1 MKERK
6 DEMRQTRDLLS
17 PRYVALPVLIGLVA
31 VGLMLYHD
39 SEHFNLSLIRLT
51 ADSLLYFVLAWLFM
65 AGRDFGL
72 TWRFRALTDHD
83 ISWGQALRV
92 NMLCEFTSAVTPS
105 TVGGSSFGMIYL
117 TGEGLTLGRST
128 AIMIATLFLD
138 ELFFVLACPAALAM
152 VSFDGL
158 FATSNHQFGHSLRL
172 MFWLVYGGLS
182 LWTVILFLGLFVR
195 PTVIRAFLARV
206 CSLPFLRRWKD
217 DARKMGDALV
227 ATSVDFRHKSFLW
240 WVRAFLATALSW
252 TSRFMVVFAIFLAF
266 GIDADQVMIVAR
278 QLVVWVVLTV
288 CPTPGG
294 SGVSEWIFKQYYGDM
309 ISSGALAL
317 VMALCWRVVSYYIYL
332 IIGICVI
339 PSWLRKWKKKR
350 MAKKEKN
357 NGNNDKGSM

>member
-1 MKERK
+1 MKK
-6 DEMRQTRDLLS
+6 GFYCVIYILVLLLLAS
-17 PRYVALPVLIGLVA
+17 CSSTRYVPDGSYLLDDVRIRTDNKEVKPSSLSMYVRQNPNSKWFSLFKTQLYVYNWSGPDSTRWINRVL
-31 VGLMLYHD
+31 
-39 SEHFNLSLIRLT
+39 
-51 ADSLLYFVLAWLFM
+51 
-65 AGRDFGL
+65 
-72 TWRFRALTDHD
+72 
-83 ISWGQALRV
+83 
-92 NMLCEFTSAVTPS
+92 
-105 TVGGSSFGMIYL
+105 
-117 TGEGLTLGRST
+117 
-128 AIMIATLFLD
+128 
-138 ELFFVLACPAALAM
+138 
-152 VSFDGL
+152 
-158 FATSNHQFGHSLRL
+158 
-172 MFWLVYGGLS
+172 
-182 LWTVILFLGLFVR
+182 
-195 PTVIRAFLARV
+195 
-206 CSLPFLRRWKD
+206 
-217 DARKMGDALV
+217 RKMGDALV